1 MSLPAITVAVPADP
15 FHLEAFRETFPN
27 DLPFL
32 LHNAAL
38 IHLLQGRVHIS
49 EVMAALR
56 HHHGDDLADWLRNF
70 GYVKGAAA

>member
-38 IHLLQGRVHIS
+38 IHLL
-49 EVMAALR
+49 
-56 HHHGDDLADWLRNF
+56 
-70 GYVKGAAA
+70 